1 MCRSTSFYVDLCF
14 FGGDFA
20 RFPSRIQGLEAKQTL
35 SRHEPNDDPF
45 AGGLSTSSLMK
56 YRHKP
61 NALESQGAKKV
72 LSSKCLAIEPKA
84 RHPFFVCARVLVSG
98 GSHDR

>member
-1 MCRSTSFYVDLCF
+1 MFVW
-14 FGGDFA
+14 GDFA
-20 RFPSRIQGLEAKQTL
+20 RYSSRTQDLAKKQTF

-45 AGGLSTSSLMK
+45 AGRLSTRSLMK
-56 YRHKP
+56 HRHKP
-61 NALESQGAKKV
+61 NALELQGSQGAKKV

-84 RHPFFVCARVLVSG
+84 RYPFSVCGRVLVSS